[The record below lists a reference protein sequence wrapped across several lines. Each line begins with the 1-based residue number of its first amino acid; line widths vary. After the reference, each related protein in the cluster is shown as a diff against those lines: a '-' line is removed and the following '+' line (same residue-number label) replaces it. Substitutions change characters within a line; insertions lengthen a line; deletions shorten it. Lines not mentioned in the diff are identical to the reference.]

1 MKWHLEDF
9 RHFSSQQHLHKV
21 TRPASFC
28 LLQGHM
34 PRNTCSFKH
43 SHLDRHT
50 ITSPWCICTHSKYIH
65 GASARIPY
73 KAKEDSYVFI
83 ISTQIHRR
91 GKNKAR
97 WTHGA
102 KSSDGWQRVECN
114 TEAKRLQRSR
124 WQGCRFFLH
133 CLFSSR
139 CCMTDNPFLLQKCF
153 SSLIKHYPPQ
163 PLNIRE

>member
-91 GKNKAR
+91 GKTKPDEHMVLRAVMDGREWSAIQKQRGSRDHDDKAAGFSF
-97 WTHGA
+97 TVCFPPDA
-102 KSSDGWQRVECN
+102 AWQTTPSFYRN
-114 TEAKRLQRSR
+114 ASR
-124 WQGCRFFLH
+124 H
-133 CLFSSR
+133 
-139 CCMTDNPFLLQKCF
+139 
-153 SSLIKHYPPQ
+153 
-163 PLNIRE
+163 